1 MALRPAPINMMNP
14 KSQIWLDLRSH
25 YCLSD
30 LCLKEMA
37 KKKPF
42 ALHFFFIQ
50 FQGNKYANYYWSP
63 CSSIFAPYS

>member
-1 MALRPAPINMMNP
+1 MALRPATINMNP

-25 YCLSD
+25 CLSD

-37 KKKPF
+37 KKPF

-50 FQGNKYANYYWSP
+50 FQQDKYANYYWSP